1 MPVNIDTVYQTVQ
14 ALANKEQRGYITPQ
28 EFNLF
33 ANQAQQD
40 IFEQYFYDINAFRE
54 QRPQD
59 YEIGDSVSHILIKLR
74 PFYSIQPLGFG
85 GALPG
90 NPDAVRGKL
99 FYNHGATNLGTREM
113 KELSGPEELYN
124 IRQSR
129 WHNTSEAGVFY
140 FKESWGKIQV
150 WTRSGN
156 ELRQLPGSE
165 YPVRLRQEVV
175 TGRPRLVNWGYVVV
189 NEEAVY
195 DPGSSTNFQLHHSE
209 QPDLVIKILTMA
221 GISTEDAA
229 LFSAAKGEEQ
239 LNLQQENK

>member
-129 WHNTSEAGVFY
+129 WHNTTEAAVFY

-150 WTRSGN
+150 WTRSGG